1 MPAQEGHNKRRVTL
15 HRMHC
20 VTSGGSMWNGDVSPS
35 RVCEAIAKARTLG
48 FTVLARV
55 GIADRRVAGVSMAHI
70 VFCFIDDEN

>member
-1 MPAQEGHNKRRVTL
+1 
-15 HRMHC
+15 MHC

-35 RVCEAIAKARTLG
+35 RLCEAIAKARTLG

-55 GIADRRVAGVSMAHI
+55 GIAARRVAGVSMAHI